1 MIQLDGNHCEGGGQI
16 VRTALALSAIT
27 QKPFEVTDIRK
38 GRPDS
43 GLKSQHL
50 HCIKALEK
58 ICGARAEGAELGSQM
73 LKFYPGKIKGG
84 KYDID
89 IQTAG
94 SITLLLQ
101 SLLIPCFFAPKQVTL
116 NIHGGTNTEWAMPIE
131 YFKEVLVPH
140 LRKFCEKI
148 EVKLLKR
155 GYYPKGGGE
164 VEIKIKP
171 KYKLADYSSFDE
183 FWKKINEE
191 TENKLRNM
199 NINLTEQGYLIGIKG
214 VSHASKELQNANVA
228 ERQAHAAQ
236 QVLGKHTNSIT
247 LYKEYCDTLSIG
259 TGITLWAIYSKQK
272 DDIDANNPII
282 LGADALGEKG
292 KPAEKVG
299 EEAAHALLKQMQAK
313 TPADPHL
320 VDNLIPWMALF
331 RPSMVKTSEI
341 TKHTLTNIYVVE
353 QFLGKMFETDEK
365 VKEIK
370 SR

>member
-1 MIQLDGNHCEGGGQI
+1 MIKLDGNHCEGGGQI
-16 VRTALALSAIT
+16 VRTALALSVIT
-27 QKPFEVTDIRK
+27 QKPFEITDIRK
-38 GRPDS
+38 GRPDA

-58 ICGARAEGAELGSQM
+58 ICGARAEGAELGSQT

-101 SLLIPCFFAPKQVTL
+101 SVLIPCFFAPKQVTL
-116 NIHGGTNTEWAMPIE
+116 TLHGGTNTEWAMPIE

-140 LRKFCEKI
+140 LMKFCEKI
-148 EVKLLKR
+148 EVKLFKR

-171 KYKLADYSSFDE
+171 KYKLEDYPSFEE
-183 FWKKINEE
+183 FWKKIQENEQ
-191 TENKLRNM
+191 KAH
-199 NINLTEQGYLIGIKG
+199 INLVEQGYLIGIKG
-214 VSHASKELQNANVA
+214 ISHASKELQNANVA

-236 QVLGKHTNSIT
+236 QILSKHTNSIT

-259 TGITLWAIYSKQK
+259 TGITLWAVYSKQK
-272 DDIDANNPII
+272 DDIDTNNPII

-299 EEAAHALLKQMQAK
+299 EEAAHALLKQMQ
-313 TPADPHL
+313 TGMPADKHL
-320 VDNLIPWMALF
+320 ADNLIPWMALF
-331 RPSMVKTSEI
+331 KPSTVKPSEI

-353 QFLGKMFETDEK
+353 QFLGQMFEVNEK
-365 VKEIK
+365 ERIIIT
-370 SR
+370 R

>member
-1 MIQLDGNHCEGGGQI
+1 MITLDGNHIEGGGQI

-27 QKPFEVTDIRK
+27 QKPFEIIDIRK
-38 GRPDS
+38 GRKDS

-50 HCIKALEK
+50 FCIKALEK
-58 ICGARAEGAELGSQM
+58 ICGARAEGAELGSTT

-101 SLLIPCFFAPKQVTL
+101 SVLIPCFFAPKQITL
-116 NIHGGTNTEWAMPIE
+116 TLHGGTNTEWAMPIE

-140 LRKFCEKI
+140 LMKFCEKI
-148 EVKLLKR
+148 DVKLLKR

-171 KYKLADYSSFDE
+171 KYKLNEFNSFEE
-183 FWKKINEE
+183 FWKKIQTNEE
-191 TENKLRNM
+191 NSH
-199 NINLTEQGYLIGIKG
+199 INLAEQGYLIGIKG

-247 LYKEYCDTLSIG
+247 LYKEYCDAMSIG

-299 EEAAHALLKQMQAK
+299 EEAAHMLVKQMK
-313 TPADPHL
+313 SGMPADEHL
-320 VDNLIPWMALF
+320 ADNLIPWMALF
-331 RPSMVKTSEI
+331 KPSMVRTSEI

-353 QFLGKMFETDEK
+353 QFLGKMFEVDEK
-365 VKEIK
+365 EKMIK
-370 SR
+370 I